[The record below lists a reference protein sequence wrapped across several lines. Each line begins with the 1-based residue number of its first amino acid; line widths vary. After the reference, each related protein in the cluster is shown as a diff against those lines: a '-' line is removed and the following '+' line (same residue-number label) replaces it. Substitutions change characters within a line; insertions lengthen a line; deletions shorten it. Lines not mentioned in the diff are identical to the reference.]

1 MESDSEISA
10 VIHFD
15 KVAEQITVEDP
26 QFIFFIRNIPWKS
39 FASELGFMGVEFK
52 NRYDFALSFAG
63 EDRPL
68 AEALFTELEAAE
80 VEVFYDKNEQH
91 RMLASDIEEYLRP
104 IYQSEAIFVVAL
116 LSASYPTKIWTKF
129 ESDQFRSR
137 FKGNS
142 VVPVWFGDTP
152 VGIFDASRRVGGFT
166 FDRGRPHQEQ
176 ILGLAATLLKKL
188 ADARADPGM
197 PQQLP
202 LVGAESP

>member
-80 VEVFYDKNEQH
+80 VEVFYDKNEPYARFGH
-91 RMLASDIEEYLRP
+91 RGIPSPYLSIGSYLRCC
-104 IYQSEAIFVVAL
+104 I
-116 LSASYPTKIWTKF
+116 T
-129 ESDQFRSR
+129 
-137 FKGNS
+137 
-142 VVPVWFGDTP
+142 
-152 VGIFDASRRVGGFT
+152 
-166 FDRGRPHQEQ
+166 
-176 ILGLAATLLKKL
+176 
-188 ADARADPGM
+188 
-197 PQQLP
+197 
-202 LVGAESP
+202 